1 MLCSPMPLGPFLI
14 DENGRLTFR
23 TTAVR
28 SAFSFL
34 WRGRRFKAELHGDVV
49 DITAT
54 VARVPSTA
62 GGPGTNGMG
71 NLRQTAF
78 DDLRSLSRVLPEG
91 WKLRL
96 APDHRIQIDME
107 EPMEW
112 PASASA
118 LLQPLVRVLLRLA
131 PYLDLLEEIGLGME
145 ASADPVQA

>member
-14 DENGRLTFR
+14 DHNGRLAFR
-23 TTAVR
+23 SSAIR
-28 SAFSFL
+28 SVFSFL
-34 WRGRRFKAELHGDVV
+34 WRGRRFSAELHGDLVG
-49 DITAT
+49 ITAT

-62 GGPGTNGMG
+62 ATGT
-71 NLRQTAF
+71 LRQAAF
-78 DDLRSLSRVLPEG
+78 DDLRSLSRVLPSG

-96 APDHRIQIDME
+96 AADHRIQIDME

-118 LLQPLVRVLLRLA
+118 LLQPLVRTMLRLA

-145 ASADPVQA
+145 ASAETVQA

>member
-14 DENGRLTFR
+14 DETGRLTFR
-23 TTAVR
+23 STAVR

-34 WRGRRFKAELHGDVV
+34 WRGRRFSAELHGEVV
-49 DITAT
+49 GITAT

-62 GGPGTNGMG
+62 ATGILRQAAFE
-71 NLRQTAF
+71 NLRNLARLLP
-78 DDLRSLSRVLPEG
+78 DGWKVSLS
-91 WKLRL
+91 
-96 APDHRIQIDME
+96 ADHHIQIDME

-131 PYLDLLEEIGLGME
+131 PYLDLLEELGLGAGSSVE
-145 ASADPVQA
+145 PIQA